1 MNCPSCQAPN
11 EPSLTACARCG
22 ATLVAPTSVLVSVDL
37 KQGTLFHGR
46 YEILGPLGRGGMGMV
61 YKAHDRTLDETV
73 AIKIL
78 RPDFAEDPKM
88 AERFR
93 SEIKLARKVRHRNVC
108 TIHDYGQDH
117 GLLYISMELI
127 EGVDLKRILREK
139 GALPPEEAYAVAI
152 QMAEGLQAVHDA
164 GIIHRDLKTPNIMR
178 DAQGLARLMD
188 FGVAKRH
195 GAEGTATATG
205 HIVGTP
211 EYMSPEQAQGQ
222 KVDFRSDI
230 YALGVV
236 IYEMFTGHVPFRGET
251 PISTILK
258 HLHDP
263 PPLDGAQAA
272 TIPATLKPVLRKAL
286 AKEPAYRYPTAA
298 ALADALRQAR
308 TPSLRQQRVATEVLE
323 APTVDRARA
332 VAGAP
337 AGPRTLYHRRAWLGI
352 VGVAAIAVSAVS
364 LQLRR
369 PAFEPRLELPEA
381 APPSTSTAAGATPAS
396 APPPVAAGL
405 SPATAPPATAPPAA
419 APATAPPAAAPAP
432 KTATAPAVE
441 GRSLPAIVAT
451 PRAPTPTPKR
461 AAAPVAM
468 PPAPTPLPTAA
479 PTAAPAVT
487 VPPAGRTE
495 SPEPQ
500 GTGLLLV
507 VARPWGNVRVD
518 GTGMGTTPLDTISL
532 KSGVHTVVVQHPSYE
547 PIERKVTIRAGQTER
562 LVVDFAAQGTRK
574 QP

>member
-1 MNCPSCQAPN
+1 MNCPSCQAEN
-11 EPSLTACARCG
+11 DPSLTACGRCG
-22 ATLVAPTSVLVSVDL
+22 VTLVAPTSLLVAVDL
-37 KQGTLFHGR
+37 KPGTLFDER
-46 YEILGPLGRGGMGMV
+46 YEIVGPLGRGGMGMV

-78 RPDFAEDPKM
+78 RPDFVEDPKM

-108 TIHDYGQDH
+108 TIFDYGQDR

-127 EGVDLKRILREK
+127 EGVDLKRILRER
-139 GALPPEEAYAVAI
+139 GAMPPEEAYEVAI

-178 DAQGLARLMD
+178 DAQGVARLMD

-222 KVDFRSDI
+222 RVDFRSDV

-236 IYEMFTGHVPFRGET
+236 IYEIFTGHVPFRGET

-263 PPLDGAQAA
+263 PPLDGPQAG
-272 TIPATLKPVLRKAL
+272 TIPAALKPVLRKAL
-286 AKEPAYRYPTAA
+286 AKEPTYRYPSAS
-298 ALADALRQAR
+298 ALAEALRQAR
-308 TPSLRQQRVATEVLE
+308 TPSRRQQPMATEVLE
-323 APTVDRARA
+323 SPTLEQAIRRPEAQARS
-332 VAGAP
+332 
-337 AGPRTLYHRRAWLGI
+337 HRRAWLGI
-352 VGVAAIAVSAVS
+352 VGGLAVASTVAVLQRHRPQYAPMAIPDGPS
-364 LQLRR
+364 
-369 PAFEPRLELPEA
+369 PAAPGDAKGRVPIPATPLPEA
-381 APPSTSTAAGATPAS
+381 APAATLSPVA
-396 APPPVAAGL
+396 APPPATHAPSVAATTR
-405 SPATAPPATAPPAA
+405 PAPAPADGGRSLPALAPPPAH
-419 APATAPPAAAPAP
+419 PAVASKRIGGLAAAPAP
-432 KTATAPAVE
+432 PPVT
-441 GRSLPAIVAT
+441 VAT
-451 PRAPTPTPKR
+451 PVP
-461 AAAPVAM
+461 APVA
-468 PPAPTPLPTAA
+468 TPVPA
-479 PTAAPAVT
+479 PTAAAQAEP
-487 VPPAGRTE
+487 
-495 SPEPQ
+495 PEPV
-500 GTGLLLV
+500 GNGLLLV

-518 GTGMGTTPLDTISL
+518 GAAVGTTPLDTIAL
-532 KSGVHTVVVQHPSYE
+532 KSGLHTVVIQHPSYE

-562 LVVDFAAQGTRK
+562 LVVDFPAQGTRK

>member
-1 MNCPSCQAPN
+1 MNCPSCQA
-11 EPSLTACARCG
+11 ETDASLTACAHCG
-22 ATLVAPTSVLVSVDL
+22 VTLAEPTSVLVTVDL
-37 KQGTLFHGR
+37 KPGTLFHSR
-46 YEILGPLGRGGMGMV
+46 YEIRGLLGRGGMGMV

-78 RPDFAEDPKM
+78 RPDFAEDPRM
-88 AERFR
+88 ADRFK
-93 SEIKLARKVRHRNVC
+93 SEIKLARRVRHKNVC
-108 TIHDYGQDH
+108 TIHDYGQDK

-178 DAQGLARLMD
+178 DAQGVARLMD

-195 GAEGTATATG
+195 GAEGTVTATG

-263 PPLDGAQAA
+263 PPLDGQQAA
-272 TIPATLKPVLRKAL
+272 TIPPSLKPVLRRAL
-286 AKEPAYRYPTAA
+286 AKDPESRYPTAN
-298 ALADALRQAR
+298 ALAEALREAR
-308 TPSLRQQRVATEVLE
+308 TPSRRQQPVATEVLE
-323 APTVDRARA
+323 APTLERR
-332 VAGAP
+332 
-337 AGPRTLYHRRAWLGI
+337 PREPPPSPSRIRHHRRAWLGI
-352 VGVAAIAVSAVS
+352 VGGMAVAVTVVALQRQRDQFQPMPQPTAAPGTSPSHTAAPAVSV
-364 LQLRR
+364 
-369 PAFEPRLELPEA
+369 PEPTLA
-381 APPSTSTAAGATPAS
+381 
-396 APPPVAAGL
+396 
-405 SPATAPPATAPPAA
+405 APPATAAPAPAPPESHHA
-419 APATAPPAAAPAP
+419 APAAAPPAAAPAP
-432 KTATAPAVE
+432 ETGSRAIAHIGPAPPRVTP
-441 GRSLPAIVAT
+441 RPAAT
-451 PRAPTPTPKR
+451 PRPTPVPAAAPTPAPTSAPTPAATP
-461 AAAPVAM
+461 AAAP
-468 PPAPTPLPTAA
+468 TPRDEA
-479 PTAAPAVT
+479 
-487 VPPAGRTE
+487 
-495 SPEPQ
+495 PEPQ

-518 GTGMGTTPLDTISL
+518 GVGMGTTPLDTISL
-532 KSGVHTVVVQHPSYE
+532 RSGVHTVVVQHPSYE

-562 LVVDFAAQGTRK
+562 IVVDFPAQGTRK